1 MKIIIMVLAS
11 KGDPYDTFLSNW
23 KSLNVPEGMKVI
35 YYFFDPMIQRIELRG
50 NELYIPGEES
60 IIPGTHIKTIA
71 AFKYA
76 LANEDF
82 DYLVRPNLSSAINFF
97 ALQRW
102 LVGKPIYRHG
112 FGPWMFDSFLSGCG
126 FALTRDVVKQF
137 VQWDHPARPI
147 QVDDLMLKEFM
158 DKFSIPHTVWSLL
171 GTECDIPNF
180 RDPNVF
186 HHRFMTNRED
196 RSQDKV
202 HHKLAIEYFNS
213 LSSSPRS

>member
-1 MKIIIMVLAS
+1 MVLAS

-23 KSLNVPEGMKVI
+23 NSLNVPEGMKVI
-35 YYFFDPMIQRIELRG
+35 YYFMDPAIQHPELRG
-50 NELYIPGEES
+50 DKLYIPGIDS
-60 IIPGTHIKTIA
+60 FIPGTHIKTIA

-76 LANEDF
+76 LANEEF
-82 DYLVRPNLSSAINFF
+82 DYLVRPNLSSAIDLF

-102 LVGKPIYRHG
+102 FVGKPTINHG

-126 FALTRDVVKQF
+126 FALTRDVVQRF

-147 QVDDLMLKEFM
+147 DFDDQMLKHFM
-158 DKFSIPHTVWSLL
+158 HENRVPHTVWNLL
-171 GTECDIPNF
+171 GTAYDIPNF

-186 HHRFMTNRED
+186 HHRFMTNRDD

-213 LSSSPRS
+213 LSNSPQS